1 MRKLLKPLSFIPAIL
16 LMCLIFN
23 FSSQSGDVS
32 GQLSFKVSCKI
43 VEAGDYIFDANLEQ
57 WQVEEWANK
66 INFITRKLAHMTEY
80 FALAVAVSFPLYVY
94 GLHGIWLM
102 LVAGIIC
109 VGFALGDEYH
119 QSFVGGRSPSLR
131 DVGIDSIGVF
141 FGIVVVRMV
150 GWTGRMT
157 IFKPRKK
164 KQKVKR
170 ITKVK
175 HKNHKFKNY
184 TTSAP
189 EYHYKEEHAYY
200 NNVPKSTSK
209 SKSFRNTQKKRQNR
223 SNSYGQQ
230 YNGYDGQAPYN
241 QDPGYQNMN
250 PQQSYYG
257 NNPQNYGGQPYGNRP
272 QQNFGGPG
280 YGNGQQQN
288 FNGQNFGNRQ
298 QQDFGGQNFGSG
310 QQQNFNGQNF
320 GNGQQQDF
328 GGQNFGNGQQQ
339 DFGGQNFGN
348 GQQQEFNRQNF
359 GGGQQQN
366 YSGQNFGGRQ
376 QPDFDDQNFGS
387 GQQQDFGGQ
396 NYSSGQQDFGRQ
408 NFNNG
413 QQQNSNSYRSDQD
426 YANYRSPDDF
436 EDQTQ
441 YYDRHQQYEAADSS
455 DPDDEY
461 RTGNK
466 YSKRLDEDEDDDVD
480 IVSKIRSLFNRK

>member
-23 FSSQSGDVS
+23 FSSQSGEVS

-141 FGIVVVRMV
+141 FGIILVRMV

-157 IFKPRKK
+157 IFRPRKK

-200 NNVPKSTSK
+200 NNIPKSASK
-209 SKSFRNTQKKRQNR
+209 SKTFRNSQKNSQNR
-223 SNSYGQQ
+223 NNSFDYQHG
-230 YNGYDGQAPYN
+230 GYEGQAPYN
-241 QDPGYQNMN
+241 QDPGYQNYN
-250 PQQSYYG
+250 QQQPYYG
-257 NNPQNYGGQPYGNRP
+257 NNPQNYGGHPYNNGP
-272 QQNFGGPG
+272 QHNFGGQG
-280 YGNGQQQN
+280 Y
-288 FNGQNFGNRQ
+288 
-298 QQDFGGQNFGSG
+298 GSG
-310 QQQNFNGQNF
+310 QQQNFNGQYYGNGQQQNFGGQNF
-320 GNGQQQDF
+320 GNEQQQDF

-339 DFGGQNFGN
+339 DFGRQTFGNGWQQDFGSQNFGNGQQQDFAGQNFGN
-348 GQQQEFNRQNF
+348 GQQQ
-359 GGGQQQN
+359 
-366 YSGQNFGGRQ
+366 
-376 QPDFDDQNFGS
+376 D
-387 GQQQDFGGQ
+387 
-396 NYSSGQQDFGRQ
+396 
-408 NFNNG
+408 FNNYG
-413 QQQNSNSYRSDQD
+413 SDRD
-426 YANYRSPDDF
+426 YANHRSSEYF

-441 YYDRHQQYEAADSS
+441 YYDRHQQYEAAD
-455 DPDDEY
+455 DNGPGDEY
-461 RTGNK
+461 RASDK
-466 YSKRLDEDEDDDVD
+466 HAKRLDEDDDED
-480 IVSKIRSLFNRK
+480 IVTKIRSLFTRK

>member
-200 NNVPKSTSK
+200 NNVPKSASK
-209 SKSFRNTQKKRQNR
+209 SKNFRNTQKKGQNR

-257 NNPQNYGGQPYGNRP
+257 NNPQNYGGQPYGNGP
-272 QQNFGGPG
+272 QQNFGGSG

-288 FNGQNFGNRQ
+288 FNGQNFGNGP
-298 QQDFGGQNFGSG
+298 QQDFGGQNFGNRS
-310 QQQNFNGQNF
+310 
-320 GNGQQQDF
+320 QQDF

-339 DFGGQNFGN
+339 DFGGPNFGN
-348 GQQQEFNRQNF
+348 GQQQDFNRQNF
-359 GGGQQQN
+359 SGEQQQN

-376 QPDFDDQNFGS
+376 QQDFGDQNFGS

-396 NYSSGQQDFGRQ
+396 NFG
-408 NFNNG
+408 G
-413 QQQNSNSYRSDQD
+413 QQQNFNSYRSDQD

-441 YYDRHQQYEAADSS
+441 YYDRHQQYEAAGSS

-466 YSKRLDEDEDDDVD
+466 HSKHFDEDEDDDVD
-480 IVSKIRSLFNRK
+480 LVSKIRSLFNRK

>member
-200 NNVPKSTSK
+200 NNVPKSASK
-209 SKSFRNTQKKRQNR
+209 SKNFRNTQKKGQNR

-257 NNPQNYGGQPYGNRP
+257 NNPQNYGGQPYGNGP

-288 FNGQNFGNRQ
+288 FNGQNFGN
-298 QQDFGGQNFGSG
+298 GP
-310 QQQNFNGQNF
+310 
-320 GNGQQQDF
+320 QQDF

-339 DFGGQNFGN
+339 DFGGPNFGN
-348 GQQQEFNRQNF
+348 GQQQDFNRQNF
-359 GGGQQQN
+359 SGEQQQN

-376 QPDFDDQNFGS
+376 QQDFGDQNFGS
-387 GQQQDFGGQ
+387 GQQQDFGDQNFGTGQ
-396 NYSSGQQDFGRQ
+396 QQDFGGQ
-408 NFNNG
+408 NFGG
-413 QQQNSNSYRSDQD
+413 QQQNFNSYRSDQD

-441 YYDRHQQYEAADSS
+441 YYDRHQQYEAAGSS

-466 YSKRLDEDEDDDVD
+466 HSKHFDEDEDDDVD
-480 IVSKIRSLFNRK
+480 LVSKIRSLFNRK

>member
-200 NNVPKSTSK
+200 NNVPKSASK
-209 SKSFRNTQKKRQNR
+209 SKNFRNTQKKGQNR

-257 NNPQNYGGQPYGNRP
+257 NNPQNYGGQPYGNGP

-288 FNGQNFGNRQ
+288 FNGQNFGNGP
-298 QQDFGGQNFGSG
+298 QQDFGGQNFGNG
-310 QQQNFNGQNF
+310 PQQDFGEQNF

-328 GGQNFGNGQQQ
+328 GGPNFGNGQQQ
-339 DFGGQNFGN
+339 DF
-348 GQQQEFNRQNF
+348 NRQNF
-359 GGGQQQN
+359 SGGQQQN
-366 YSGQNFGGRQ
+366 YSG
-376 QPDFDDQNFGS
+376 QNFGS

-396 NYSSGQQDFGRQ
+396 NFG
-408 NFNNG
+408 G
-413 QQQNSNSYRSDQD
+413 QQQNFNSYRSDQD

-441 YYDRHQQYEAADSS
+441 YYDRHQQYEAAGSS

-466 YSKRLDEDEDDDVD
+466 HSKHFDEDEDDDVD
-480 IVSKIRSLFNRK
+480 LVSKIRSLFNRK

>member
-200 NNVPKSTSK
+200 NNVPKSASK
-209 SKSFRNTQKKRQNR
+209 SKNFRNTQKKGQNR

-257 NNPQNYGGQPYGNRP
+257 NNPQNYGGQPYGNGP

-288 FNGQNFGNRQ
+288 FNGQNFGNGP
-298 QQDFGGQNFGSG
+298 QQDFGGQNFGNG
-310 QQQNFNGQNF
+310 PQQDFGGQNF
-320 GNGQQQDF
+320 GNGPQQDF

-339 DFGGQNFGN
+339 DF
-348 GQQQEFNRQNF
+348 NRQNF
-359 GGGQQQN
+359 SGEQQQN
-366 YSGQNFGGRQ
+366 YSG
-376 QPDFDDQNFGS
+376 QNFGS

-396 NYSSGQQDFGRQ
+396 NFG
-408 NFNNG
+408 G
-413 QQQNSNSYRSDQD
+413 QQQNFNSYRSDQD

-441 YYDRHQQYEAADSS
+441 YYDRHQQYEAAGSS

-466 YSKRLDEDEDDDVD
+466 HSKHFDEDEDDDVD
-480 IVSKIRSLFNRK
+480 LVSKIRSLFNRK

>member
-200 NNVPKSTSK
+200 NNVPKSASK
-209 SKSFRNTQKKRQNR
+209 SKNFRNTQKKGQNR

-257 NNPQNYGGQPYGNRP
+257 NNPQNYGGQPYGNGP
-272 QQNFGGPG
+272 QQSFGGSG

-288 FNGQNFGNRQ
+288 FNGQNFGNGP
-298 QQDFGGQNFGSG
+298 QQDFGGP
-310 QQQNFNGQNF
+310 NF

-328 GGQNFGNGQQQ
+328 
-339 DFGGQNFGN
+339 
-348 GQQQEFNRQNF
+348 NRQNF
-359 GGGQQQN
+359 SGEQQQN

-376 QPDFDDQNFGS
+376 QQDFGDQNFGS
-387 GQQQDFGGQ
+387 GQQQDFG
-396 NYSSGQQDFGRQ
+396 DQ
-408 NFNNG
+408 NFGTG
-413 QQQNSNSYRSDQD
+413 QQQNFNSYRSDQD

-441 YYDRHQQYEAADSS
+441 YYDRHQQYEAAGSS

-466 YSKRLDEDEDDDVD
+466 HSKHFDEDEDDDVD
-480 IVSKIRSLFNRK
+480 LVSKIRSLFNRK

>member
-23 FSSQSGDVS
+23 FSSQSGEVS

-43 VEAGDYIFDANLEQ
+43 VEAGDYILDANLEQ

-102 LVAGIIC
+102 LVAGILC

-141 FGIVVVRMV
+141 FGIVLVRMV

-200 NNVPKSTSK
+200 NNIPKSASK
-209 SKSFRNTQKKRQNR
+209 SKTFRNSQKKSQNR
-223 SNSYGQQ
+223 NNSFDQQ
-230 YNGYDGQAPYN
+230 YGGYEGQAPYN
-241 QDPGYQNMN
+241 QDPGYQNYN
-250 PQQSYYG
+250 QQQPYYG
-257 NNPQNYGGQPYGNRP
+257 NNPQNYGGHPYNNGP
-272 QQNFGGPG
+272 QQNFGGQG
-280 YGNGQQQN
+280 Y
-288 FNGQNFGNRQ
+288 
-298 QQDFGGQNFGSG
+298 GSG
-310 QQQNFNGQNF
+310 QQQNFNGQYYGNGQQQNFGGQNF
-320 GNGQQQDF
+320 GNEQQQDF

-339 DFGGQNFGN
+339 DFAGQNFGNGRQQDFGSQNFGN
-348 GQQQEFNRQNF
+348 GQQQDFNT
-359 GGGQQQN
+359 
-366 YSGQNFGGRQ
+366 Y
-376 QPDFDDQNFGS
+376 GS
-387 GQQQDFGGQ
+387 D
-396 NYSSGQQDFGRQ
+396 R
-408 NFNNG
+408 
-413 QQQNSNSYRSDQD
+413 D
-426 YANYRSPDDF
+426 YANHRSSEYF

-441 YYDRHQQYEAADSS
+441 YYDRHQQYEAAD
-455 DPDDEY
+455 DNGPDDEY
-461 RTGNK
+461 RASDKNA
-466 YSKRLDEDEDDDVD
+466 KRLDEDEDDDED
-480 IVSKIRSLFNRK
+480 IVTKIRSLFTRK

>member
-57 WQVEEWANK
+57 WQIEEWANK

-102 LVAGIIC
+102 LVAGILC

-131 DVGIDSIGVF
+131 DVGIDSVGVF
-141 FGIVVVRMV
+141 FGIVLVRMV

-164 KQKVKR
+164 KTKVKR

-184 TTSAP
+184 TANAP

-200 NNVPKSTSK
+200 NDIPKSASK
-209 SKSFRNTQKKRQNR
+209 SRTFRKAQKNSKD
-223 SNSYGQQ
+223 NSYSYDQQ
-230 YNGYDGQAPYN
+230 YTGYDGHTPYS
-241 QDPGYQNMN
+241 QDPGYQNYN
-250 PQQSYYG
+250 HQQPYYG
-257 NNPQNYGGQPYGNRP
+257 NNPQNFNGQPNGGGPQQNFNGQPYSDGPQQNFNRQPYSDGPQQNFNGQPYSDGPQQNFNGQPYSGGPQQNFNGQPYSGGPQQNFNGQPYSGGPQQNFSGQPYSGGPQQNFNGQPFGGSPQQDFNSQPFGGGP
-272 QQNFGGPG
+272 QQNFGG
-280 YGNGQQQN
+280 
-288 FNGQNFGNRQ
+288 Q
-298 QQDFGGQNFGSG
+298 QQDF
-310 QQQNFNGQNF
+310 
-320 GNGQQQDF
+320 
-328 GGQNFGNGQQQ
+328 
-339 DFGGQNFGN
+339 
-348 GQQQEFNRQNF
+348 
-359 GGGQQQN
+359 
-366 YSGQNFGGRQ
+366 
-376 QPDFDDQNFGS
+376 
-387 GQQQDFGGQ
+387 
-396 NYSSGQQDFGRQ
+396 
-408 NFNNG
+408 NNC
-413 QQQNSNSYRSDQD
+413 SSDQD
-426 YANYRSPDDF
+426 YANYHSADYF

-441 YYDRHQQYEAADSS
+441 YYDRHQQYEASDDS
-455 DPDDEY
+455 DPEEDYSAAKKHSQRPDD
-461 RTGNK
+461 
-466 YSKRLDEDEDDDVD
+466 DDDVD
-480 IVSKIRSLFNRK
+480 IVSKIQSLFNRK

>member
-280 YGNGQQQN
+280 YGNGQQN

-320 GNGQQQDF
+320 GNGPQQDF

-339 DFGGQNFGN
+339 DFDGQNFGN

-376 QPDFDDQNFGS
+376 QQDFDDQNFGS
-387 GQQQDFGGQ
+387 
-396 NYSSGQQDFGRQ
+396 
-408 NFNNG
+408 G

>member
-200 NNVPKSTSK
+200 NNVPKSASK
-209 SKSFRNTQKKRQNR
+209 SKNFRNTQKKGQNR

-257 NNPQNYGGQPYGNRP
+257 NNPQNYGGQPYGNGP
-272 QQNFGGPG
+272 QQSFGGSG

-288 FNGQNFGNRQ
+288 FNGQNFGNGP
-298 QQDFGGQNFGSG
+298 QQDFGGQNFGNRS
-310 QQQNFNGQNF
+310 
-320 GNGQQQDF
+320 QQDF
-328 GGQNFGNGQQQ
+328 GGQNFGNGPQQ
-339 DFGGQNFGN
+339 DFGGPNFGN
-348 GQQQEFNRQNF
+348 GQQQDFNRQNF
-359 GGGQQQN
+359 SGEQQQN

-376 QPDFDDQNFGS
+376 QQDFGDQNFGS
-387 GQQQDFGGQ
+387 GQQQDFG
-396 NYSSGQQDFGRQ
+396 DQ
-408 NFNNG
+408 NFGTG
-413 QQQNSNSYRSDQD
+413 QQQNFNSYRSDQD

-441 YYDRHQQYEAADSS
+441 YYDRHQQYEAAGSS

-466 YSKRLDEDEDDDVD
+466 HSKHFDEDEDDDVD
-480 IVSKIRSLFNRK
+480 LVSKIRSLFNRK

>member
-200 NNVPKSTSK
+200 NNVPKSASK
-209 SKSFRNTQKKRQNR
+209 SKNFRNTQKKGQNR

-257 NNPQNYGGQPYGNRP
+257 NNPQNYGGQPYGNGP

-288 FNGQNFGNRQ
+288 FNGQNFGN
-298 QQDFGGQNFGSG
+298 GP
-310 QQQNFNGQNF
+310 
-320 GNGQQQDF
+320 QQDF

-339 DFGGQNFGN
+339 DF
-348 GQQQEFNRQNF
+348 NRQNF
-359 GGGQQQN
+359 SGEQQQN
-366 YSGQNFGGRQ
+366 YSG
-376 QPDFDDQNFGS
+376 QNFGS

-396 NYSSGQQDFGRQ
+396 NFG
-408 NFNNG
+408 G
-413 QQQNSNSYRSDQD
+413 QQQNFNSYRSDQD

-441 YYDRHQQYEAADSS
+441 YYDRHQQYEAAGSS

-466 YSKRLDEDEDDDVD
+466 HSKHFDEDEDDDVD
-480 IVSKIRSLFNRK
+480 LVSKIRSLFNRK

>member
-23 FSSQSGDVS
+23 FSSQSGEVS

-43 VEAGDYIFDANLEQ
+43 VEAGDYILDANLEQ

-141 FGIVVVRMV
+141 FGIVLVRMV

-157 IFKPRKK
+157 IFRPRKK

-200 NNVPKSTSK
+200 NNIPKSASK
-209 SKSFRNTQKKRQNR
+209 SKTFRNSQKKSQNR
-223 SNSYGQQ
+223 NNSFDQQ
-230 YNGYDGQAPYN
+230 YGGYEGQAPYN
-241 QDPGYQNMN
+241 QDPGYQNYN
-250 PQQSYYG
+250 QQQPYYG
-257 NNPQNYGGQPYGNRP
+257 NNPQNYGGQPYNNGP
-272 QQNFGGPG
+272 QQNFGGH
-280 YGNGQQQN
+280 
-288 FNGQNFGNRQ
+288 
-298 QQDFGGQNFGSG
+298 GSG
-310 QQQNFNGQNF
+310 QQQNFNGQYY
-320 GNGQQQDF
+320 GNGQQQNFGNGRQQDF
-328 GGQNFGNGQQQ
+328 GSQNFGNGQQQ
-339 DFGGQNFGN
+339 DFAGQNFGNGRQQDFGSQNFGN
-348 GQQQEFNRQNF
+348 GQQQ
-359 GGGQQQN
+359 
-366 YSGQNFGGRQ
+366 
-376 QPDFDDQNFGS
+376 D
-387 GQQQDFGGQ
+387 
-396 NYSSGQQDFGRQ
+396 
-408 NFNNG
+408 FNNYG
-413 QQQNSNSYRSDQD
+413 SDRD
-426 YANYRSPDDF
+426 YANHRSSEYF

-441 YYDRHQQYEAADSS
+441 YYDRHQQYEAAD
-455 DPDDEY
+455 DTGPDDEY
-461 RTGNK
+461 RASDK
-466 YSKRLDEDEDDDVD
+466 HAKRLDEDEDDDED
-480 IVSKIRSLFNRK
+480 IVTKIRSLFTRK